1 MIVTLPAQTL
11 LNVSLAEKCKVGF
24 SSRDCRG
31 DGGVCDAGQHLF
43 CLSTKAQPKTFA
55 QKNPTKKKPKPN
67 KGAISEIWKKGKNIL
82 LVYGTHCRFILNIHL
97 YQ

>member
-43 CLSTKAQPKTFA
+43 CLSTKAQPKDFA
-55 QKNPTKKKPKPN
+55 QKNPTKKN
-67 KGAISEIWKKGKNIL
+67 LNQTKGQ
-82 LVYGTHCRFILNIHL
+82 LVKSGRKERTYC
-97 YQ
+97 